1 MVPIR
6 FLVLHLVAFC
16 RNRALDSGGR
26 ANPRMLLKFCWE
38 ASVKSPLPENE
49 GSRIESLHSFRI
61 LGTSSEQGFNDIAYL
76 AALMVFGSTLG
87 YR

>member
-1 MVPIR
+1 
-6 FLVLHLVAFC
+6 
-16 RNRALDSGGR
+16 
-26 ANPRMLLKFCWE
+26 MLLKFCWE

-49 GSRIESLHSFRI
+49 GSRLESLHSFRI